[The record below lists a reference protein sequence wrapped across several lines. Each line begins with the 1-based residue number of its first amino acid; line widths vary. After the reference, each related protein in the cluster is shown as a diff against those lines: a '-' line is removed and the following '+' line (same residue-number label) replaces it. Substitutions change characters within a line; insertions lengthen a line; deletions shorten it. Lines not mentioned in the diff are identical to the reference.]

1 MDIIKSIAPR
11 WKQAGVYLDFDP
23 DGKELNL
30 IEAEHGHKANGPI
43 ICCQEMLQRWL
54 AGGGVPATWGNL
66 IEVLEDSEETHLVE
80 QVKSALGL

>member
-23 DGKELNL
+23 DGNELDL
-30 IEAEHGHKANGPI
+30 IEADHKLYGSI
-43 ICCQEMLQRWL
+43 ICCQEMFKRWL

-66 IEVLEDSEETHLVE
+66 IEVLEDSQETHLVE
-80 QVKSALGL
+80 QVKNALGL